1 MYDFVWHTKS
11 RAYKLLT
18 KTGKF
23 VASEIRPVYAP
34 ELMLYR
40 ADSVFEFDHEESLP
54 LLWGKHNSYIYKGKE
69 VAKLKRDENGV
80 FTVVPAEEKQKKISL
95 EPIDVATWVGI
106 NSKIMDALISDT
118 LKRIKE
124 MYDAFRAKTDVCYI
138 GFSGGK
144 DSMVLLDLCHRVLP
158 LNVPVLYS
166 DTDMELPDSYEVWEV
181 VRKRYY
187 GRPFKMVK
195 ASSSA
200 LDNWKS
206 FGPPSQN
213 LRWCCAVHKST
224 PAIIYLRELAK
235 TPSARTLAFVGVR
248 SDESVRRSSYDDIGD
263 GLKNQSQV
271 NAMPIL
277 NWGAHELFLYTY
289 SQGLIINDAY
299 RKGLPRVGCLLCPMS
314 MERQVDMIR
323 RIYPVEL
330 GQFATVIRNTI
341 TREFASENDLNDFI
355 FRDKGWHARQSGVSL
370 KNVILSPTM
379 EKIDGHY
386 SFVFDPVD
394 EACLTE
400 WIKTLGS
407 VVSPVGGENGT
418 LVTQRDRAE
427 FTFRKSAK
435 GVIGIELFP
444 ETGRL
449 DKTTQKYVRTSICK
463 SLGCVGC
470 RACESEC
477 PTGALSFSHGIHVDS
492 AKCIHCMRCHATNDG
507 CMRYFSLRYAGGTT
521 MNISGINKY
530 MTFGLKK
537 EWINTLIQERDAFR
551 STTELGNRMIPSA
564 VTWFRE
570 ASLISEATAITTT
583 KLLEVA
589 ANNGVDE
596 DNDALWSMIWMSL
609 VNKSPLIRWFACSTD
624 FGTRY
629 SPEDLNEKLHQSVAS
644 DSVRKGAL
652 QSLFATLKNSPL
664 GSGGLPVARVETKG
678 VRVLAVT
685 RTPKSIDPFALLF
698 SLYLIGKL
706 SDRTSFT
713 VTEMLTAD
721 FDSTFV
727 SPLIAFGMS
736 VDEFKAQCLGLSS
749 VHPDFLSCSFTL
761 GLDEIKIFPNEKTV
775 DDVLGLIL
783 GE

>member
-1 MYDFVWHTKS
+1 MYDFEWHPKS
-11 RAYKLLT
+11 RAYRLLT

-23 VASEIRPVYAP
+23 VASEIRPVYAQ
-34 ELMLYR
+34 ELTLYG
-40 ADSVFEFDHEESLP
+40 ADSIFDFNREEDLP

-69 VAKLKRDENGV
+69 VAKIKRDNNGTFYV
-80 FTVVPAEEKQKKISL
+80 ERIDEGPAKIKL
-95 EPIDVATWVGI
+95 EPIDLAIWIEI
-106 NSKIMDALISDT
+106 NSKIMDALVSDT

-124 MYDAFRAKTDVCYI
+124 MYDAFQSKTDVCYI

-158 LNVPVLYS
+158 LSVPVVYS
-166 DTDMELPDSYEVWEV
+166 DTDMELPDSYKTWDA
-181 VRKRYY
+181 VRERYR

-195 ASSSA
+195 AHSSA
-200 LDNWKS
+200 LANWKS

-224 PAIIYLRELAK
+224 PAVVYLRKLAK

-248 SDESVRRSSYDDIGD
+248 SDESIRRSSYDDIGD

-289 SQGLIINDAY
+289 AQKLIINNAY
-299 RKGLPRVGCLLCPMS
+299 HLGLPRVGCLLCPMS
-314 MERQVDMIR
+314 MERQVDVIR
-323 RIYPVEL
+323 RVYPVEVEK
-330 GQFATVIRNTI
+330 FTTVIRETI
-341 TREFASENDLNDFI
+341 TRDFVSEDDFNNFI
-355 FRDKGWHARQSGVSL
+355 YRDKGWHARQSGVSL
-370 KNVILSPTM
+370 KSVILSPTM
-379 EKIDGHY
+379 EKRDGHY
-386 SFVFDPVD
+386 SFAFDPVD
-394 EACLTE
+394 AGGLIE
-400 WIKTLGS
+400 WLKTLGS
-407 VVSPVGGENGT
+407 VVSPDGEEKGRIS
-418 LVTQRDRAE
+418 TQRDGADFVFLNNE
-427 FTFRKSAK
+427 K
-435 GVIGIELFP
+435 GVTGLDFYP
-444 ETGRL
+444 DTGRM

-463 SLGCVGC
+463 ALGCVGC

-477 PTGALSFSHGIHVDS
+477 PTGALSFSPRIRVDS
-492 AKCIHCMRCHATNDG
+492 TKCIHCMRCHATNDG

-537 EWINTLIQERDAFR
+537 EWINTLIQEREAFR

-570 ASLISEATAITTT
+570 ASLISDTTAITTT

-589 ANNGVDE
+589 ANNGIEE
-596 DNDALWSMIWMSL
+596 DNDVLWSMIWISL
-609 VNKSPLIRWFACSTD
+609 ANKSPLIRWFVCSTE

-629 SPEDLNEKLHQSVAS
+629 TTEELNEKLHQSVAS
-644 DSVRKGAL
+644 ESVRKGAL

-664 GSGGLPVARVETKG
+664 GTGEQPVVSVETKG
-678 VRVLAVT
+678 IRVIALT
-685 RTPKSIDPFALLF
+685 RSPKSIDPFALLY
-698 SLYLIGKL
+698 SLYLIGKTA
-706 SDRTSFT
+706 DRTSFT

-721 FDSTFV
+721 FDSSFI

-736 VDEFKAQCLGLSS
+736 TDEFKAQCLGLSS

-761 GLDEIKIFPNEKTV
+761 GLDEIKIFPSEKTV